1 MTTLVTRHFRI
12 HNAIQFYESFSEAS
26 PSRYYYFIGKNY
38 PYANAVPITGQVKL
52 SSSSNTVVG
61 TGTVFNAELAA
72 GDIVRVT
79 GTSYNLRVH
88 SITGAQTFV
97 SAVRPSTTV
106 TTAAN
111 AYIRKSFSESNPP
124 NPTDNYQE
132 VYFDIWR
139 NMMSAK
145 RIQPSDVSHVIARY
159 NWTNNTVYTAY
170 TDTNAVLENQQ
181 FYVFTTD
188 NHVYK
193 CIDNNR
199 GAVSTVQPSGVVT
212 NDIIST
218 ADGYRW
224 KYMFTVTSGRAL
236 KFLTNDFIPVQTLT
250 SDDSTD
256 QWDVQTS
263 AANGAIH
270 HIRIVANGSG
280 YLSVSNTFASV
291 NANGLRVNLKPSSSG
306 VDDIYNGSGIF
317 ISSGTGVGQL
327 RKIVKYYGANNLAV
341 VNGAFTTL
349 PTTGSKYIVSPLVTI
364 RGDSGKTTTSRATA
378 YVSNT
383 AGGQVRK
390 ITIVS
395 QGRSYSTANVTITA
409 NSSHGYGAVAAPVI
423 SPRNGH
429 GSDAVDELYGD
440 RVMMNVRITGSES
453 NTFPTNNDFRLI
465 GVVRDPL
472 LANGSPAT
480 ASVVDQSTRITVAEV
495 SGDFYADE
503 IITGDVSGAKARLV
517 YFANTN
523 AARTSGVLKVV
534 RVTTNGVGSKF
545 VAGEIVRGSSST
557 RTANVQS
564 VTVPALK
571 PFSGLIIYT
580 ENRTPVTR
588 AVDQTEDVKL
598 VINF

>member
-1 MTTLVTRHFRI
+1 MTTLVTRHFRT
-12 HNAIQFYESFSEAS
+12 HNAIQFYESFNESS
-26 PSRYYYFIGKNY
+26 PSRYYFFIGKNY
-38 PYANAVPITGQVKL
+38 PYANATPITGQVKL
-52 SSSSNTVVG
+52 SSTSNTVIG

-88 SITGAQTFV
+88 SILGAQSFI

-111 AYIRKSFSESNPP
+111 AYIRKSFSETNPP
-124 NPTDNYQE
+124 SPVDSYQDT
-132 VYFDIWR
+132 YFDIWR
-139 NMMSAK
+139 NMISMK
-145 RIQPSDVSHVIARY
+145 RIQPSDVSHVIPRY
-159 NWTNNTVYTAY
+159 DWANNTVYTAY
-170 TDTNAVLENQQ
+170 TDTNVNLESQQ
-181 FYVFTTD
+181 FYVITSD
-188 NHVYK
+188 KNVYK

-199 GAVSTVQPSGVVT
+199 GNASTVEPTGIVT

-224 KYMFTVTSGRAL
+224 KYMYTVTSGRAL
-236 KFLTNDFIPVQTLT
+236 KFLTSNYIPVQTLT

-256 QWDVQTS
+256 QWDVQQS

-270 HIRIVANGSG
+270 YIQIVANGSG

-306 VDDIYNGSGIF
+306 ADDIYNGSGIF

-327 RKIVKYYGANNLAV
+327 RKIVKYYGANNLVV
-341 VNGAFTTL
+341 VNSAFTTV
-349 PTTGSKYIVSPLVTI
+349 PTTGSTYIVSPLVTI

-390 ITIVS
+390 ITIIS
-395 QGRSYSTANVTITA
+395 QGRSYSTANVVISA
-409 NSSHGYGAVAAPVI
+409 NSSHGYGAVARPII
-423 SPRNGH
+423 SPLKGH
-429 GSDAVDELYGD
+429 GYDAVDELYGD
-440 RVMMNVRITGSES
+440 RIMMNIRVAGAES
-453 NTFPTNNDFRLI
+453 NTFPTNNDFRML
-465 GVVRDPL
+465 GVVKDPL
-472 LANGSPAT
+472 LANGSAAT
-480 ASVVDQSTRITVAEV
+480 ASVIDQTTRINVTEV

-523 AARTSGVLKVV
+523 AARTAGVLKVV
-534 RVTTNGVGSKF
+534 RLTTNGVGSKF
-545 VAGEIVRGSSST
+545 ISGEIVRGSSST

-564 VTVPALK
+564 LTTTALK
-571 PFSGLIIYT
+571 QFSGLVIYT
-580 ENRTPVTR
+580 ENSTPVTR
-588 AVDQTEDVKL
+588 SVDQTEDVKI